1 MATPTASRWSTLL
14 VGGNG
19 PRRTLPLVARYAD
32 IWNAQFVTPETF
44 RELLARLDELLHEAG
59 RQPGEV
65 KRTAMAPVICGRDP
79 TELDQRVSGM
89 RRFMPNGDHLP
100 LAALLD
106 QLRAILPNPIV
117 GSPEQVV
124 EQIRAFERVGCEEL
138 MAQWFTL
145 EDLAGLHL
153 LAEHVLPQLAT

>member
-1 MATPTASRWSTLL
+1 MQSRAWPAFRS
-14 VGGNG
+14 GAAAY
-19 PRRTLPLVARYAD
+19 RTV
-32 IWNAQFVTPETF
+32 
-44 RELLARLDELLHEAG
+44 
-59 RQPGEV
+59 
-65 KRTAMAPVICGRDP
+65 MAPVICGRDP

-89 RRFMPNGDHLP
+89 RRSMPNGDQLP

-106 QLRAILPNPIV
+106 QLRAILPNPII